1 MVPKFYLG
9 IERLKICCMA
19 DINEF
24 ITGMIMKF
32 ETLEKTRI
40 GGVTLTRLVSNKAA
54 VSAVALMTAF
64 APVAPAWATI
74 DNTVTATGDS
84 PGGTDDVTATADE
97 TVDVEDAAPALVVTK
112 TADDTTDVAVGQ
124 TVNYTYT
131 VENTGNI
138 TLTNVSLSDSH
149 EGTGAAP
156 VPGTETLT
164 TDAGTSGDSTDATSD
179 GTWDT
184 LAPGDIVTWTAAY
197 TVTAADLA
205 NQTDNDIDNTVTA
218 SATPAAGTLGG
229 TLTADETVD
238 LVNQNASLAVTKVA
252 DADVNVVV
260 GQVVTYTYTVTN
272 DGNVPVTNIT
282 LGDNV
287 TAGSGT
293 APTPAGET
301 LFNDAGTLGDSTDAA
316 ADGSWDTLG
325 VGDSITFTGT
335 YTVTQDDV
343 DNLQ

>member
-1 MVPKFYLG
+1 
-9 IERLKICCMA
+9 MA
-19 DINEF
+19 DIKEF
-24 ITGMIMKF
+24 IVGTTMKLEKF
-32 ETLEKTRI
+32 EQTKI
-40 GGVTLTRLVSNKAA
+40 GGVTLTRLISNKAA
-54 VSAVALMTAF
+54 VSAVALLTAI

-84 PGGTDDVTATADE
+84 PGNVDDVTATADE
-97 TVDVEDAAPALVVTK
+97 TVDVEDANPQLVVTK

-124 TVNYTYT
+124 TVSYTYT

-138 TLTNVSLSDSH
+138 TLSAVNLSDAH

-164 TDAGTSGDSTDATSD
+164 TDAGTTGDSVDATADD

-184 LAPGDIVTWTAAY
+184 LAPGDIVTWTASY

-229 TLTADETVD
+229 TLTADEEVD
-238 LVNQNASLAVTKVA
+238 LVDQNASLAVTKVA
-252 DADVNVVV
+252 DDDTDVVV
-260 GQVVTYTYTVTN
+260 GQLITYTYTVTN
-272 DGNVPVTNIT
+272 DGNVPIENIT

-301 LFNDAGTLGDSTDAA
+301 LDTDNGTLGDSTDAA
-316 ADGSWDTLG
+316 ADGSWDILG
-325 VGDSITFTGT
+325 VGDVITFTGT

>member
-1 MVPKFYLG
+1 
-9 IERLKICCMA
+9 
-19 DINEF
+19 
-24 ITGMIMKF
+24 MKS

-40 GGVTLTRLVSNKAA
+40 GGVTLTRLASSKAA
-54 VSAVALMTAF
+54 VSAIALMTVI

-97 TVDVEDAAPALVVTK
+97 QVDVEDADPQLVVTK
-112 TADDTTDVAVGQ
+112 TADDTTDVPVGQ
-124 TVNYTYT
+124 TITYTYT

-138 TLTNVSLSDSH
+138 TLTNVGLSDAH

-156 VPGTETLT
+156 VPGSESLT
-164 TDAGTSGDSTDATSD
+164 TDAGTSGDSTDAASD

-184 LAPGDIVTWTAAY
+184 LAPGDIVTWTATY
-197 TVTAADLA
+197 VVTADDLA

-218 SATPAAGTLGG
+218 AATPAAGTLGG

-238 LVNQNASLAVTKVA
+238 LVDQNASLAVTKIA
-252 DADVNVVV
+252 DDDTDVVV
-260 GQVVTYTYTVTN
+260 GQVITYTYTVTN
-272 DGNVPVTNIT
+272 DGNVPVSNIT

-293 APTPAGET
+293 PPTPGGET
-301 LFNDAGTLGDSTDAA
+301 LLTDNGTLGDSTDAA
-316 ADGSWDTLG
+316 ADGSWDVLG
-325 VGDSITFTGT
+325 IGDVITFTGT